1 MSQLLLLFTA
11 GIVFSLLFRKMQV
24 SPRTGPRAEIPGW
37 AERIGTRDIPRVARS
52 ELFQFLSWVSRRFLT
67 VLIAISAVET
77 VNYMLDQTPQS
88 ILSAADWIGLLS
100 FDLVV
105 FCAVAPFAK
114 EPRRGP
120 FDQWGLFVIGC
131 FYGLGGLALGI
142 TELIITLSNLSATSG
157 ILGRMVRWHAEHP
170 LTESLIWSV
179 GAVSLSVAIFAFAE
193 AMPQWRTGLLADT
206 PVATQGS
213 VQKIM
218 PKTVASQASPPVRQ
232 DRRVHRRRRGAN
244 RRR

>member
-1 MSQLLLLFTA
+1 LSQLLLLFTA
-11 GIVFSLLFRKMQV
+11 GIVFSVLFHKIQV
-24 SPRTGPRAEIPGW
+24 SPRTGMRAEIPGW

-52 ELFQFLSWVSRRFLT
+52 ELFQFLSWVSRRFLG

-77 VNYMLDQTPQS
+77 VSYMLDQTP
-88 ILSAADWIGLLS
+88 LFVLPAADWIGLLS

-114 EPRRGP
+114 GPRRGP
-120 FDQWGLFVIGC
+120 FDQWGLFVVGC
-131 FYGLGGLALGI
+131 LYGLGGLVLGI
-142 TELIITLSNLSATSG
+142 TELIMTFLNLSATSG

-213 VQKIM
+213 AQKT

-232 DRRVHRRRRGAN
+232 DRRAHRRRRRRAN